1 MMATASIAVAH
12 PTANADPAAH
22 QVRYS
27 LTSATDVT
35 YNLNY
40 LTAQPPNKQAYNANA
55 GAFLKTE
62 QVNVAAGVPWVF
74 EATLA
79 DPQWAIITAST
90 GVHAMQA
97 PPNPHCEI
105 AVDGQVAVQQDGPY
119 TVQCQLANW

>member
-1 MMATASIAVAH
+1 MASIAVGH
-12 PTANADPAAH
+12 GVANAEPAAH
-22 QVRYS
+22 QVQYT

-55 GAFLKTE
+55 NAFLKSE
-62 QVNVAAGVPWVF
+62 AVVVPAGAPWVF
-74 EATLA
+74 TATLA
-79 DPQWAIITAST
+79 DPQWAIISAST

-105 AVDGQVAVQQDGPY
+105 AVDGQVVAQQDGPY
-119 TVQCQLANW
+119 AVTCQLGQW